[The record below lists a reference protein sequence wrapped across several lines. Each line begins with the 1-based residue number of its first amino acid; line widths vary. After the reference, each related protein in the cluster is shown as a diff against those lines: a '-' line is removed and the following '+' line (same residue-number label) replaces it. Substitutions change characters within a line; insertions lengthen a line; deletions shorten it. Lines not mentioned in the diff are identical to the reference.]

1 MKLNL
6 SKRFAESMAKKEV
19 IDESEKELYAFGL
32 NYGLMT
38 LLNVVTTTFVGIV
51 FGMLWQSLVFM
62 VSYIPLR
69 AYAGGYHSK
78 TPQRCYLTS
87 ILMIVTAVLLIK
99 NTEWTSVGSVIAVI
113 LTGLCIYVLAP
124 ADNKNRSLEKVE
136 KKVFRKRVR
145 LIWLS
150 EFVLITGFFAVGDLV
165 MAKCM
170 IVGSGM
176 AGFMLVI
183 YYPRHLHRSAD
194 NQLSHQSKSS

>member
-6 SKRFAESMAKKEV
+6 SKRFAELMAKNEA

-38 LLNVVTTTFVGIV
+38 LLNVITTAFIGIV

-62 VSYIPLR
+62 ASYIPLR
-69 AYAGGYHSK
+69 VYAGGYHSK

-87 ILMIVTAVLLIK
+87 ILMIITAVLLIK
-99 NTEWTSVGSVIAVI
+99 HIEWTSVGSMIAVL
-113 LTGLCIYVLAP
+113 LTGLCVYVLAP
-124 ADNKNRSLEKVE
+124 ADNDNRSLAKVE
-136 KKVFRKRVR
+136 RKVFRKRAR

-150 EFVLITGFFAVGDLV
+150 EFALIIGFFAAGNLV
-165 MAKCM
+165 TAKCM

-176 AGFMLVI
+176 AALMLVARC
-183 YYPRHLHRSAD
+183 PRWLH
-194 NQLSHQSKSS
+194 